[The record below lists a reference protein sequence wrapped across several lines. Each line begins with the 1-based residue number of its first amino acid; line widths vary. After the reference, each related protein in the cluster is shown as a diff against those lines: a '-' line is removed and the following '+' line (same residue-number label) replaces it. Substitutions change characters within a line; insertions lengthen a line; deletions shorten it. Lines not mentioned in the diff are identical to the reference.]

1 METTVFVIHFEFLFR
16 NHTLRNLT
24 YVLPTICWSKSNFS
38 YSLQGVEKSGKSGN
52 IGEKHLSASL

>member
-24 YVLPTICWSKSNFS
+24 YVLRTICWSKSNFS
-38 YSLQGVEKSGKSGN
+38 FSVQGVEKSEKSEKSGKSG
-52 IGEKHLSASL
+52 K